1 LVKPVLRTQKI
12 VIYAVLF
19 YFIFLQGQAS
29 CAQLSSEDFLW
40 LEQGET
46 AMERD
51 GSLTQKIYL
60 KSKNNKFS
68 VDDMSEAS
76 AIYYCQTRSGLR
88 EAYILP
94 IQHDNGTYY
103 VKAIAKHR
111 NNYCEVVVS
120 GYYKNVFYTA
130 QNLFTL
136 YADAFD
142 KDKKPSLITAENK
155 EHLPYIF
162 AQTKNRVRTGQP
174 LEFIYKS
181 PEKGV
186 ADVHIFEKE
195 KGFLT
200 ALKTNEDGCFSY
212 TAPDDDYLDKMG
224 NSAYRTLIISVKGK
238 VADKTSIN
246 TLSFPL
252 YRDYNGR
259 VDEKQAFVLF
269 IITFLIAVIGVL
281 YYRRRFKL
289 K

>member
-1 LVKPVLRTQKI
+1 MGKLVLKIKTI
-12 VIYAVLF
+12 VIYAVLL
-19 YFIFLQGQAS
+19 YFIFLQGQGS
-29 CAQLSSEDFLW
+29 CAQICSEDFLW

-60 KSKNNKFS
+60 KSNNNKFS
-68 VDDMSEAS
+68 VDDMSEVS
-76 AIYYCQTRSGLR
+76 VTYYCQTRSGLR

-94 IQHDNGTYY
+94 IQHDDGNYY
-103 VKAIAKHR
+103 VQALAKHK

-120 GYYKNVFYTA
+120 GYYKSVLYTA
-130 QNLFTL
+130 QTLFTL

-142 KDKKPSLITAENK
+142 KNKKLNLIESKNK
-155 EHLPYIF
+155 EYLPYIF

-181 PEKGV
+181 PEKAI

-200 ALKTNEDGCFSY
+200 AMKTNENGYFSY
-212 TAPDDDYLDKMG
+212 TAPEDDYLNKMG
-224 NSAYRTLIISVKGK
+224 NSAYRTLIIRVKGK
-238 VADKTSIN
+238 TADKPSIN
-246 TLSFPL
+246 TLSFPI
-252 YRDYNGR
+252 YRDYNGEI
-259 VDEKQAFVLF
+259 DKKQAFVLF

-281 YYRRRFKL
+281 HYRRRFKL

>member
-1 LVKPVLRTQKI
+1 LSKLLLKIKTI
-12 VIYAVLF
+12 VIYAVLL
-19 YFIFLQGQAS
+19 YFIFLQGQAF
-29 CAQLSSEDFLW
+29 CAQLSPEDFLW

-51 GSLTQKIYL
+51 GTLTQKIYL
-60 KSKNNKFS
+60 KSNNNKFS
-68 VDDMSEAS
+68 FDDMSDVS

-94 IQHDNGTYY
+94 IQHDNGIYY
-103 VKAIAKHR
+103 VQAIAKHR

-142 KDKKPSLITAENK
+142 KDKKLSLITAENK
-155 EHLPYIF
+155 EHFPYIF

-181 PEKGV
+181 SEKSI
-186 ADVHIFEKE
+186 ADVQIFEKE

-200 ALKTNEDGCFSY
+200 AMKTNENGYFSY
-212 TAPDDDYLDKMG
+212 TAPEDDYLNKMG
-224 NSAYRTLIISVKGK
+224 NSTYRTLIISVKGK
-238 VADKTSIN
+238 AADKTSIN

-252 YRDYNGR
+252 YRDYNGM
-259 VDEKQAFVLF
+259 VDEKQAFALF
-269 IITFLIAVIGVL
+269 IITFLIVTVGVL

>member
-1 LVKPVLRTQKI
+1 MLYL
-12 VIYAVLF
+12 
-19 YFIFLQGQAS
+19 IFLQGQAY
-29 CAQLSSEDFLW
+29 CAQLYSEDFLW

-60 KSKNNKFS
+60 KSNNNKFS
-68 VDDMSEAS
+68 VDDMSEVS
-76 AIYYCQTRSGLR
+76 ATYYCQTRSGLR

-94 IQHDNGTYY
+94 IQHDNETYY
-103 VKAIAKHR
+103 VKALAKHK

-120 GYYKNVFYTA
+120 GYYKNGLYTA
-130 QNLFTL
+130 QTLFTL

-142 KDKKPSLITAENK
+142 KNKKPNLMPSENN
-155 EHLPYIF
+155 EHFPYIF
-162 AQTKNRVRTGQP
+162 AQTKNRARTGQP
-174 LEFIYKS
+174 LEFVYKS
-181 PEKGV
+181 IKKNI
-186 ADVHIFEKE
+186 ADVQIFEKE

-200 ALKTNEDGCFSY
+200 ALKTNENGYFSY
-212 TAPDDDYLDKMG
+212 TGPYDDYLDKMG
-224 NSAYRTLIISVKGK
+224 NSAYRTLIIRVKGND
-238 VADKTSIN
+238 ADKTCIN
-246 TLSFPL
+246 TLSFPI

-269 IITFLIAVIGVL
+269 IITFLIVVMGVL